1 MTLAQDITQRFNGDW
16 HGDYGTFPT
25 PGHGPKDRGMS
36 VKDDPAAPDGVLI
49 HSFNGGDPLAVKD
62 HCRELGILP
71 TRSSDEFRRN
81 ADAWRVTGIYEY
93 TDADGAVIYR
103 TKRQE
108 RPGERKKF
116 VAEHRRGK
124 EWTFGI
130 KGIPR
135 VLYRLPD
142 ILASDP
148 AQPVYLVE
156 GERKADKLASWGFVA
171 TAVAFGSNGW
181 QRGYSTALTGRTVI
195 ILPDND
201 DVGHDFAQKA
211 RDDLEASGATAHI
224 IDLPGLPPKGDIM
237 DWRGTADEFRSIIH
251 AALNRPKPDADA
263 LPGESGPEQW
273 DGNTPAPRRFIAK
286 DWIVRGSAGLLGGQD
301 GVGKSL
307 LAQQMATCAAAGLP
321 FLGIEIEHVKAIYIT
336 CEDSSDEMH
345 LRQESINAALGITM
359 ASLKGWLT
367 TYSLK
372 GQLGNE
378 LGSFDAQ
385 GGIVPTKRY
394 EQIRRAA
401 LSFGANLI
409 FVDNAAHVFP
419 GNENARHDVA
429 AFLGL
434 LERLSLEIDGAVVLL
449 AHPNKQH
456 AQGNKQGNETS
467 GSTGWSA
474 HVRNRLFLDWNTSD
488 DGMPSDPDERV
499 LRRSK
504 SNYAARGEEVLFR
517 WYKWAFVKDG
527 DLPPNIGAEIAAVA
541 RANGEN
547 ERFLSCLAKLTEERR
562 NVSHSRSAGNYAP
575 KVMATMP
582 SAGGMKAKQFDGALN
597 RLLHL
602 QTVLA
607 AQPLW
612 KGADRKPVLGLALN
626 PDQNR
631 VRDGAGWSDEKPQ
644 KTARIVFAET
654 CGTVRDGDA
663 ENGGKPCGTVG
674 ERGCSSITYLEGA
687 AHGDA
692 APIDEGERGLPKS
705 GPSPRAS
712 IASDL
717 RTPTGDDLDADG
729 NIHGWSESR

>member
-1 MTLAQDITQRFNGDW
+1 M
-16 HGDYGTFPT
+16 
-25 PGHGPKDRGMS
+25 
-36 VKDDPAAPDGVLI
+36 
-49 HSFNGGDPLAVKD
+49 
-62 HCRELGILP
+62 
-71 TRSSDEFRRN
+71 
-81 ADAWRVTGIYEY
+81 
-93 TDADGAVIYR
+93 
-103 TKRQE
+103 
-108 RPGERKKF
+108 
-116 VAEHRRGK
+116 
-124 EWTFGI
+124 
-130 KGIPR
+130 
-135 VLYRLPD
+135 
-142 ILASDP
+142 
-148 AQPVYLVE
+148 
-156 GERKADKLASWGFVA
+156 A
-171 TAVAFGSNGW
+171 TAVAFGAKGW
-181 QRGYSTALTGRTVI
+181 QRDYAAALKGRTMI

-201 DVGHDFAQKA
+201 DVGREFAQKA
-211 RDDLEASGATAHI
+211 RGDLEAAGATVHV
-224 IDLPGLPPKGDIM
+224 IDLPGLPPKGDII
-237 DWRGTADEFRSIIH
+237 DWQGTSDEFRSIVR
-251 AALNRPKPDADA
+251 AALNRPITNADA

-273 DGNTPAPRRFIAK
+273 DGNTPPPRRFIAK

-394 EQIRRAA
+394 EQIRQAA

-409 FVDNAAHVFP
+409 IVDNAAHVFP

-474 HVRNRLFLDWNTSD
+474 HVRNRLFLDWNTPD
-488 DGMPSDPDERV
+488 DGAPSDPDERV

-504 SNYAARGEEVLFR
+504 SNYAARGEEVQFR
-517 WYKWAFVKDG
+517 WHKWAFVRDG
-527 DLPPNIGAEIAAVA
+527 DLPANVGAEIAAVA

-562 NVSHSRSAGNYAP
+562 NVSHSRSAGNFAP
-575 KVMATMP
+575 KVMAAMP
-582 SAGGMKAKQFDGALN
+582 SAGGMKAKQFEAALN

-602 QTVLA
+602 KTVLA
-607 AQPLW
+607 SQPLW

-626 PDQNR
+626 PDGNE
-631 VRDGAGWSDEKPQ
+631 VRDGAGRLDENPQ

-654 CGTVRDGDA
+654 CGTARDSYA
-663 ENGGKPCGTVG
+663 ENGGKPCGTVR

-687 AHGDA
+687 ALGDA
-692 APIDEGERGLPKS
+692 APINEGAGGQS
-705 GPSPRAS
+705 TFGPSNSNMVSPDWGAS
-712 IASDL
+712 ID
-717 RTPTGDDLDADG
+717 DDLDPDG
-729 NIHGWSESR
+729 NIHGWSGR

>member
-1 MTLAQDITQRFNGDW
+1 MTLAQDITRRFNGDW

-49 HSFNGGDPLAVKD
+49 HSFNGGDPLAIKD
-62 HCRELGILP
+62 QCRDEGMMPQRDIDP
-71 TRSSDEFRRN
+71 ARQNSS
-81 ADAWRVTGIYEY
+81 AWRVTGSYEY
-93 TDADGAVIYR
+93 VDADGAVLYR
-103 TKRQE
+103 TQRREKA
-108 RPGERKKF
+108 GERKKF
-116 VAEHRRGK
+116 VAERLNGK
-124 EWTFGI
+124 EWVFGI
-130 KGIPR
+130 KGISR

-142 ILASDP
+142 ILAAAPADP
-148 AQPVYLVE
+148 IYLVE
-156 GERKADKLASWGFVA
+156 GERKADKLASWGCVA
-171 TAVAFGSNGW
+171 TAVAFGANGW
-181 QRGYSTALTGRTVI
+181 QRGYAAALAGRTVI

-201 DVGHDFAQKA
+201 DVGRDFAQKA
-211 RDDLEASGATAHI
+211 SGDLEAAGATVHI
-224 IDLPGLPPKGDIM
+224 LDLPGLPPKGDIM
-237 DWRGTADEFRSIIH
+237 DWQGTPEEFRSIIR
-251 AALNRPKPDADA
+251 AAFSRPKPAADA

-273 DGNTPAPRRFIAK
+273 DGNTPPPRRFIAK

-307 LAQQMATCAAAGLP
+307 LAQQMATCAASGLP

-385 GGIVPTKRY
+385 GGILPTKRY
-394 EQIRRAA
+394 KQIRQAA

-474 HVRNRLFLDWNTSD
+474 HVRNRLFLDWNTPD
-488 DGMPSDPDERV
+488 DGAPSDPDERV

-504 SNYAARGEEVLFR
+504 SNYAARGEEVQFR
-517 WYKWAFVKDG
+517 WHKWAFVRDG
-527 DLPPNIGAEIAAVA
+527 DLPANVGAEIAAVA

-575 KVMATMP
+575 KVMAAMP
-582 SAGGMKAKQFDGALN
+582 SAGGMKARQFEAALN

-602 QTVLA
+602 QAVLA

-612 KGADRKPVLGLALN
+612 KGADRKPVLGLAIN
-626 PDQNR
+626 PDQNG
-631 VRDGAGWSDEKPQ
+631 VREGAGRFDEKPQ

-674 ERGCSSITYLEGA
+674 ERGCSSISYLEGA
-687 AHGDA
+687 ALGDA
-692 APIDEGERGLPKS
+692 APIDEGERGEPKS
-705 GPSPRAS
+705 GPSRIEPVS
-712 IASDL
+712 PDL
-717 RTPTGDDLDADG
+717 GNGPDDDLDPNG
-729 NIHGWSESR
+729 NILGWSD

>member
-1 MTLAQDITQRFNGDW
+1 MRERRCDKVGALQWLEGEGMIEPREKHAKTFYDYTDEHGAVVFRVERLGKGHAPPFLQHGPDGRGGFICRKGCMNGVRKVPYRLDRLVKADPSAVVFWTEGEKDCDRLISLGLVATTNPGGAAKFNGL
-16 HGDYGTFPT
+16 
-25 PGHGPKDRGMS
+25 
-36 VKDDPAAPDGVLI
+36 DGVIAKHFPGRRVVILEDNDEAGAK
-49 HSFNGGDPLAVKD
+49 HVAA
-62 HCRELGILP
+62 GIAAL
-71 TRSSDEFRRN
+71 
-81 ADAWRVTGIYEY
+81 
-93 TDADGAVIYR
+93 
-103 TKRQE
+103 
-108 RPGERKKF
+108 RPH
-116 VAEHRRGK
+116 VA
-124 EWTFGI
+124 
-130 KGIPR
+130 
-135 VLYRLPD
+135 
-142 ILASDP
+142 A
-148 AQPVYLVE
+148 VE
-156 GERKADKLASWGFVA
+156 GLLLS
-171 TAVAFGSNGW
+171 
-181 QRGYSTALTGRTVI
+181 
-195 ILPDND
+195 
-201 DVGHDFAQKA
+201 
-211 RDDLEASGATAHI
+211 
-224 IDLPGLPPKGDIM
+224 GLPPKGDVS
-237 DWRGTADEFRSIIH
+237 DWLSAGGTAQELITLAERAFV
-251 AALNRPKPDADA
+251 AADIDVEQSPAANPNPDA

-273 DGNTPAPRRFIAK
+273 DGNTPPPRRFIAK

-307 LAQQMATCAAAGLP
+307 LAQQMATCAASGLP

-394 EQIRRAA
+394 EQIRQAA

-474 HVRNRLFLDWNTSD
+474 HVRNRLFLDWNTPD
-488 DGMPSDPDERV
+488 DGAPSDPDERV

-504 SNYAARGEEVLFR
+504 SNYAARGEEVQFR
-517 WYKWAFVKDG
+517 WHKWAFVRDG
-527 DLPPNIGAEIAAVA
+527 DLPANVGAEIAAVA

-575 KVMATMP
+575 KVMAAMP
-582 SAGGMKAKQFDGALN
+582 SAGGMKARQFEAALN

-602 QTVLA
+602 QAVLA

-612 KGADRKPVLGLALN
+612 KGADRKPVLGLAIN
-626 PDQNR
+626 PEQNG
-631 VRDGAGWSDEKPQ
+631 VREGAGRFDEKPQ

-654 CGTVRDGDA
+654 CGTVRDGEV

-674 ERGCSSITYLEGA
+674 ERGCSSISYLEGA
-687 AHGDA
+687 ALGDA
-692 APIDEGERGLPKS
+692 APIDEGERGWSKS
-705 GPSPRAS
+705 GPSRIETVSP
-712 IASDL
+712 DL
-717 RTPTGDDLDADG
+717 GDGPDDDLDANG
-729 NIHGWSESR
+729 NILGWDN

>member
-1 MTLAQDITQRFNGDW
+1 MTLAQDITKRFNGEW
-16 HGDYGTFPT
+16 HGDYGAFPT
-25 PGHGPKDRGMS
+25 PGHGPKDRGMT
-36 VKDDPAAPDGVLI
+36 VKDDPGAPDGVLI
-49 HSFNGGDPLAVKD
+49 NSFNGGDPLAVKD
-62 HCRELGILP
+62 QCREMGILP
-71 TRSSDEFRRN
+71 ARSSDEFRRHP
-81 ADAWRVTGIYEY
+81 DAWRVTGTYEY
-93 TDADGAVIYR
+93 VGADGAVLYR
-103 TKRQE
+103 TQRREKL
-108 RPGERKKF
+108 GERKKF
-116 VAEHRRGK
+116 VAEHLQGGQ
-124 EWTFGI
+124 WVFGI

-142 ILASDP
+142 ILAADP
-148 AQPVYLVE
+148 AEPVYLVE

-171 TAVAFGSNGW
+171 TAIAFGANGW
-181 QRGYSTALTGRTVI
+181 QKGYASALAGRQVI

-201 DVGHDFAQKA
+201 DVGREFANKA
-211 RDDLEASGATAHI
+211 RRDLAGSGATVHV

-237 DWRGTADEFRSIIH
+237 DWEGSADEFRSTVAVNIE
-251 AALNRPKPDADA
+251 RPQPDSDP
-263 LPGESGPEQW
+263 LPGQSGPEQW
-273 DGNTPAPRRFIAK
+273 EGTTAPPRRFIAK

-336 CEDSSDEMH
+336 CEDSSDEMQ
-345 LRQESINAALGITM
+345 LRQESINAALGISM

-378 LGSFDAQ
+378 LGAFDAN
-385 GGIVPTKRY
+385 GSMMPTKRY
-394 EQIRRAA
+394 EQIRKAA
-401 LSFGANLI
+401 LAFGANLV

-474 HVRNRLFLDWNTSD
+474 HVRNRLFLDWNTPE
-488 DGMPSDPDERV
+488 DGAPSDPDERV

-517 WYKWAFVKDG
+517 WHKWAFIREG
-527 DLPPNIGAEIAAVA
+527 DLPANIGAEIAAVA

-547 ERFLSCLAKLTEERR
+547 ERFMECLAKLTEERR

-575 KVMATMP
+575 KVMAAMP
-582 SAGGMKAKQFDGALN
+582 SAAGMKIKQFEAALN

-602 QTVLA
+602 GTVLA

-612 KGADRKPVLGLALN
+612 KGADRKPVLGLAVNGDLKG
-626 PDQNR
+626 
-631 VRDGAGWSDEKPQ
+631 VREGAGRSVEKPQ
-644 KTARIVFAET
+644 KTAREQFAET
-654 CGTVRDGDA
+654 CGKVRDGDA

-687 AHGDA
+687 ALGDA
-692 APIDEGERGLPKS
+692 APPQREDG
-705 GPSPRAS
+705 
-712 IASDL
+712 
-717 RTPTGDDLDADG
+717 LDADG
-729 NIHGWSESR
+729 NIHGWND